1 MSTIITVVFG
11 PGTLGLVL
19 EDSSAGI
26 FIAGLTEAAS
36 VEAQRALRRGD
47 FLCGVNDT
55 AVRSAERLR
64 NAVEIIMAAPRPVL
78 LTFRRRVAAT
88 AAAAA
93 GAPPAKRQRHGLA
106 SAATKSEPIVLPR
119 PPPRAAPRCAD
130 ASEAQQ
136 LLLLTN
142 LGFDGEGALAELRA
156 AGGHVHVAALA
167 LRARAIRALEDR
179 RFDEQVNAAQLL
191 SERARAEEKERRRRE
206 RELQLMAGDFAT
218 VFAQSVVLRSSST
231 ARALL
236 RAASDGVQSME
247 DVAVASASGDGCGGG
262 GSLRALDLELRSAL
276 LQLFKVEEKAI
287 RWWPTAARCYA
298 EWLGAQIDS
307 AARRLR
313 GDADADAATKRCL
326 ETIESNQKELTRA
339 LYEMPHANGSFAPP
353 ALLRARCP
361 AAAAVDGVIFV
372 EGGRGASASAAAPPT
387 HDVIDLT

>member
-1 MSTIITVVFG
+1 MYHKNMYQLVVKPPQKKSPPPLPPSLSCLELLAGHGADGGDFFEKRIFPSPRKHQSKEEQPARWKTI
-11 PGTLGLVL
+11 TLQV
-19 EDSSAGI
+19 D
-26 FIAGLTEAAS
+26 AAS
-36 VEAQRALRRGD
+36 KFHTQYG
-47 FLCGVNDT
+47 C
-55 AVRSAERLR
+55 
-64 NAVEIIMAAPRPVL
+64 AP
-78 LTFRRRVAAT
+78 
-88 AAAAA
+88 
-93 GAPPAKRQRHGLA
+93 
-106 SAATKSEPIVLPR
+106 
-119 PPPRAAPRCAD
+119 
-130 ASEAQQ
+130 
-136 LLLLTN
+136 
-142 LGFDGEGALAELRA
+142 LAE
-156 AGGHVHVAALA
+156 AGRVRVEPE

-307 AARRLR
+307 AARRHTTV
-313 GDADADAATKRCL
+313 GDA
-326 ETIESNQKELTRA
+326 
-339 LYEMPHANGSFAPP
+339 FA
-353 ALLRARCP
+353 
-361 AAAAVDGVIFV
+361 
-372 EGGRGASASAAAPPT
+372 
-387 HDVIDLT
+387 